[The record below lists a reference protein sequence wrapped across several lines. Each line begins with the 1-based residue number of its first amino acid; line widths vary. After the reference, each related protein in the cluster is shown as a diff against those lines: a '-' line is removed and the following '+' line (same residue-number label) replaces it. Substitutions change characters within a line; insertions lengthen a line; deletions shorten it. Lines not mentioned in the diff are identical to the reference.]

1 MNKNGIGI
9 NAGIVW
15 RLLDNN
21 RCLEYREIKRLSG
34 LSDRELNMAVG
45 WLAREDRIQ
54 IDSYIEKGKNIIIL
68 NSTCILD
75 RTVVIHS
82 A

>member
-21 RCLEYREIKRLSG
+21 RRLEYREIKRLSG

>member
-21 RCLEYREIKRLSG
+21 RRLEYREIKRLSG

-45 WLAREDRIQ
+45 WWAREDKIR
-54 IDSYIEKGKNIIIL
+54 IDSYIENGKEYYYLEL
-68 NSTCILD
+68 NLYIG
-75 RTVVIHS
+75 
-82 A
+82 

>member
-21 RCLEYREIKRLSG
+21 RRLEYREIKRLSG

-54 IDSYIEKGKNIIIL
+54 IDSYIENGKEYYYLEL
-68 NSTCILD
+68 NL
-75 RTVVIHS
+75 
-82 A
+82 

>member
-21 RCLEYREIKRLSG
+21 RRLEYREIKRLSG
-34 LSDRELNMAVG
+34 LSDRELNMALG
-45 WLAREDRIQ
+45 WLAREDRI
-54 IDSYIEKGKNIIIL
+54 YIENGKEYYYLEL
-68 NSTCILD
+68 NLYIG
-75 RTVVIHS
+75 
-82 A
+82 

>member
-21 RCLEYREIKRLSG
+21 RRLEYREIKRLSG

-54 IDSYIEKGKNIIIL
+54 IDSYIENGKEY
-68 NSTCILD
+68 S
-75 RTVVIHS
+75 IHDPKVLK
-82 A
+82 AF

>member
-1 MNKNGIGI
+1 MNKNGSGI

-21 RCLEYREIKRLSG
+21 RRLEYREIKRLSG

-45 WLAREDRIQ
+45 WLAREDKIR
-54 IDSYIEKGKNIIIL
+54 IDSYIENGKEYYYLEL
-68 NSTCILD
+68 NLYIG
-75 RTVVIHS
+75 
-82 A
+82 

>member
-21 RCLEYREIKRLSG
+21 RRLEYREIKRLSG

-45 WLAREDRIQ
+45 W
-54 IDSYIEKGKNIIIL
+54 
-68 NSTCILD
+68 
-75 RTVVIHS
+75 
-82 A
+82 

>member
-21 RCLEYREIKRLSG
+21 RRLEYREIKRLSG

-54 IDSYIEKGKNIIIL
+54 IDSYIENGKEYYYLEL
-68 NSTCILD
+68 NLYFG
-75 RTVVIHS
+75 
-82 A
+82 

>member
-21 RCLEYREIKRLSG
+21 RRLEYREIKRLSG

-45 WLAREDRIQ
+45 WLAREDKIR
-54 IDSYIEKGKNIIIL
+54 IDSYIENGKEYYYLEL
-68 NSTCILD
+68 NLHIG
-75 RTVVIHS
+75 
-82 A
+82 